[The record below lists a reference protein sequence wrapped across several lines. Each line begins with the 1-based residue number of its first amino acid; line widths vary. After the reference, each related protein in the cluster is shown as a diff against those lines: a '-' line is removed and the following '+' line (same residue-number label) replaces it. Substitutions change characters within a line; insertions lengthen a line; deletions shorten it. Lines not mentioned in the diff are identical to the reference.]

1 MLGWSTS
8 SRPPGPQHRPNL
20 AEGREKGR
28 RVGKVLEK
36 IAAEDDVD
44 RVGGNLRRE
53 LVAGREHF
61 FGAGRQRA
69 AGQAFDVHGDAA
81 AATDVAQELTEA
93 GAEIEHGVVSAD
105 VALEEVPAQ
114 HLPDG
119 VLGGAIG
126 LGKARRVQRI
136 ETQRS
141 LRTFAM
147 RRLS

>member
-1 MLGWSTS
+1 MFGWSTS
-8 SRPPGPQHRPNL
+8 SRPPGRSTVRISPSVARKV
-20 AEGREKGR
+20 AVSGRCSKKLLQKTTSIES
-28 RVGKVLEK
+28 
-36 IAAEDDVD
+36 AATCAD
-44 RVGGNLRRE
+44 E

-69 AGQAFDVHGDAA
+69 AGQAFDVHGNAA
-81 AATDVAQELTEA
+81 AAADVAQELAEA
-93 GAEIEHGVVSAD
+93 GAQIEHGVVSAD

-136 ETQRS
+136 ETQRW